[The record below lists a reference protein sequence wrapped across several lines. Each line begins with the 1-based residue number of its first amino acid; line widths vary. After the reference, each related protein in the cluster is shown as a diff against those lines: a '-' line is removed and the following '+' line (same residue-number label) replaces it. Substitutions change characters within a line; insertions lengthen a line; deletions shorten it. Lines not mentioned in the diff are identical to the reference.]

1 MDGCM
6 AMRLG
11 GPFQQAA
18 ENWEPSMALKHR
30 TGSLTGLRAPLP
42 AVPKAWLPAHYFK
55 EFFMNSAQHSRTQGV
70 FLSSSPVP
78 AGRWI
83 NTVGLSLLFL
93 SSPPFLPPFVAG
105 RVTDDRHTVIWPKHP
120 SPSGRNMIMSLIVK
134 MFQGQNFQL
143 LLSTYRASN
152 CIHPPNSYTTPNMS
166 VCGEMF
172 FRDNLAE
179 V

>member
-11 GPFQQAA
+11 GPFQQAS
-18 ENWEPSMALKHR
+18 ENWEPCIALKHR
-30 TGSLTGLRAPLP
+30 IGSLMGLRASLP
-42 AVPKAWLPAHYFK
+42 AVPKAWLPARHFK
-55 EFFMNSAQHSRTQGV
+55 EFFMNSAQHSRMQAV
-70 FLSSSPVP
+70 FLLSSPIP
-78 AGRWI
+78 AGPWT

-93 SSPPFLPPFVAG
+93 PSPSPPPVCSWEG
-105 RVTDDRHTVIWPKHP
+105 DRWQTPRLWPKHP
-120 SPSGRNMIMSLIVK
+120 SSSGRNMSMSLIVK

-143 LLSTYRASN
+143 LLSTYSASN
-152 CIHPPNSYTTPNMS
+152 CVHPPNSYTTPNMS
-166 VCGEMF
+166 VCGKML